1 MILNSSIVSYLDN
14 MINIYNSNIYI
25 YIEIYDFEYQ
35 PYKKMDQSSTQPPFE
50 RWLFRLARN
59 VDKAEDWLP
68 LGRWHSEH
76 QRRGETLD
84 ARLQGNGHR
93 VLVLRVACVALL
105 GYGWNTRDA
114 FLLWKR
120 ICNVSSWE
128 HKAGGIIFDDFG
140 QRFSLCIL
148 SFFSTLHI

>member
-1 MILNSSIVSYLDN
+1 MILNTSHT
-14 MINIYNSNIYI
+14 
-25 YIEIYDFEYQ
+25 
-35 PYKKMDQSSTQPPFE
+35 KKMDQSSTPPPFE

-105 GYGWNTRDA
+105 GYG
-114 FLLWKR
+114 
-120 ICNVSSWE
+120 
-128 HKAGGIIFDDFG
+128 
-140 QRFSLCIL
+140 
-148 SFFSTLHI
+148 